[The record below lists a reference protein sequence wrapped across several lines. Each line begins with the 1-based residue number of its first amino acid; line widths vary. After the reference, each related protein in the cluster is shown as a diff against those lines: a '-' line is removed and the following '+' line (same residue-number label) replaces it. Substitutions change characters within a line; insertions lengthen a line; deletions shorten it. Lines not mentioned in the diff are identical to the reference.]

1 MRNSSS
7 SDSSAEAER
16 KKQIEKLQQELDATR
31 HQAAQFEAANRRDT
45 AKRQAELEEK
55 IRRLEQQGE
64 LVCVRLFVL
73 WSNCSFLAVS
83 PPNAPASSQIELK
96 GPRFLD
102 DYQLASSA
110 LLRGSDNWPDS
121 CLALAEKYSEW
132 KEQYPNELQ
141 TVASSEHAMVLKRLL
156 QVVNDGIGK
165 DERLLSGALAFTRYF
180 CMLGKLAL
188 ELARLDVC

>member
-1 MRNSSS
+1 MRGLLFWGQMRNSSS

-16 KKQIEKLQQELDATR
+16 KKQIDKLQQEFDAFR
-31 HQAAQFEAANRRDT
+31 HQAAV
-45 AKRQAELEEK
+45 RQAELEEK
-55 IRRLEQQGE
+55 IRQLEQQGE
-64 LVCVRLFVL
+64 LVCVGLFVL

-83 PPNAPASSQIELK
+83 PPNQPASSQIEVK

-121 CLALAEKYSEW
+121 CLALARKYPEW
-132 KEQYPNELQ
+132 KEEYENELQ
-141 TVASSEHAMVLKRLL
+141 TVASSEHAKVLKRLL

-165 DERLLSGALAFTRYF
+165 DERLLSGALAFTMCF
-180 CMLGKLAL
+180 CRHGKLAL
-188 ELARLDVC
+188 ELSRLDVC

>member
-16 KKQIEKLQQELDATR
+16 KKQIEKLQQEFEAFR
-31 HQAAQFEAANRRDT
+31 RQAA
-45 AKRQAELEEK
+45 AEKAVMEEK
-55 IRRLEQQGE
+55 IRKLEQQGE
-64 LVCVRLFVL
+64 LACVGLFVL

-83 PPNAPASSQIELK
+83 PPNQPASSQIELK

-110 LLRGSDNWPDS
+110 LLRGSDNWSDS
-121 CLALAEKYSEW
+121 CLALARKYPEW
-132 KEQYPNELQ
+132 KKEYTNELQ
-141 TVASSEHAMVLKRLL
+141 TVASSEHAKVLKRLL

-165 DERLLSGALAFTRYF
+165 DERLLSGALAFARYF
-180 CMLGKLAL
+180 CWLGKLAL

>member
-1 MRNSSS
+1 MLIEGSTLLGQMRNSSS

-16 KKQIEKLQQELDATR
+16 KNKIEKLQQEFETFR
-31 HQAAQFEAANRRDT
+31 REAAARLT
-45 AKRQAELEEK
+45 ELEEK
-55 IRRLEQQGE
+55 IRKLEQQGE
-64 LVCVRLFVL
+64 LVCAGLFVL
-73 WSNCSFLAVS
+73 WSNYSFLAVS
-83 PPNAPASSQIELK
+83 PPNQPASSQIELK

-110 LLRGSDNWPDS
+110 ILRGSYNWPDL
-121 CLALAEKYSEW
+121 CLALERKYPKGTWEYV
-132 KEQYPNELQ
+132 KELQ
-141 TVASSEHAMVLKRLL
+141 TEASSEHAKVLKRLL

-180 CMLGKLAL
+180 CWHGKLAL

>member
-16 KKQIEKLQQELDATR
+16 KNQIDKLQQEFDAFR
-31 HQAAQFEAANRRDT
+31 RQAAELEAANRQA
-45 AKRQAELEEK
+45 AKEKAELEEK
-55 IRRLEQQGE
+55 IRKLEQQGE
-64 LVCVRLFVL
+64 LVCVGLFVL
-73 WSNCSFLAVS
+73 WSNCSFLAAS
-83 PPNAPASSQIELK
+83 PPKQPASSQIELK

-121 CLALAEKYSEW
+121 CLALARKYPEW
-132 KEQYPNELQ
+132 KKDYENELQ

-165 DERLLSGALAFTRYF
+165 DERLLSGALAFTMYF
-180 CMLGKLAL
+180 CWLSKLAL

>member
-16 KKQIEKLQQELDATR
+16 KKQIEKLQQEFDAFR
-31 HQAAQFEAANRRDT
+31 RQAAELEAANRQA
-45 AKRQAELEEK
+45 AKEKAELEEK
-55 IRRLEQQGE
+55 IRKLEQQGE
-64 LVCVRLFVL
+64 LVCVGLFVL

-83 PPNAPASSQIELK
+83 PPNQPASSQIELK

-121 CLALAEKYSEW
+121 CLALARKYPEW
-132 KEQYPNELQ
+132 KKDYENELQ

-165 DERLLSGALAFTRYF
+165 DERLLSGALAFTMYF
-180 CMLGKLAL
+180 CWLSKLAL